1 MALNNGKWV
10 DADLQYQMKLLE
22 FFFAKVAPVQSITDI
37 ALLDFWLML
46 LPWMFVLS
54 YFTIYFFVK
63 ILLSVNTIFRCFFRE
78 NCHSLSTYATGGD
91 VGGSFKMLAAAYRGK
106 RMSCLMLPH
115 VLTAFF
121 HVFGSILVLSCLVS
135 FTEI

>member
-22 FFFAKVAPVQSITDI
+22 FFFEKVAPVQSITDI

-63 ILLSVNTIFRCFFRE
+63 IFLSVNTIFRCFF
-78 NCHSLSTYATGGD
+78 
-91 VGGSFKMLAAAYRGK
+91 
-106 RMSCLMLPH
+106 
-115 VLTAFF
+115 
-121 HVFGSILVLSCLVS
+121 
-135 FTEI
+135 